1 MDVPCLRSVQGSVR
15 KRIGDMPDRDEVNK
29 EFSILRSAVE
39 NTNEAFVTIDEDHK
53 VYLFNK
59 AAEKI
64 FGYGREE
71 VVGRDLDVIMA
82 HECSRD
88 HREAVSRYAKTR
100 VPRRIGH
107 MTQLQARRKN
117 GETFP
122 ADISFSVSQLD
133 GRLFFTAVIRDL
145 TETKAL
151 EEQVIRSERLAA
163 LGKLVAEITHE
174 IRNPLMMIGGFAN
187 QLLNEAP
194 DEKSRKKLTII
205 AEEASRL
212 DALLND
218 LRDFYIR
225 RPGPGERID
234 LNEVLAEVLSLV
246 DDACVSRKISVD
258 FRRSDRPV
266 PITGDRGRLKQV
278 FLNLIKNSLE
288 AMGDG
293 GHLSIRVGSDGD
305 HGGAVIADDG
315 HGIPEAHLEKVF
327 SPFFTTK
334 RKGTG
339 LGLSVSKSIVED
351 NRGTLNLTTKVG
363 EGTTIE
369 VRFPLAGG

>member
-1 MDVPCLRSVQGSVR
+1 
-15 KRIGDMPDRDEVNK
+15 
-29 EFSILRSAVE
+29 
-39 NTNEAFVTIDEDHK
+39 
-53 VYLFNK
+53 
-59 AAEKI
+59 
-64 FGYGREE
+64 
-71 VVGRDLDVIMA
+71 
-82 HECSRD
+82 
-88 HREAVSRYAKTR
+88 
-100 VPRRIGH
+100 
-107 MTQLQARRKN
+107 
-117 GETFP
+117 
-122 ADISFSVSQLD
+122 LD

-151 EEQVIRSERLAA
+151 EEQVVKSERLAA

-205 AEEASRL
+205 AGEVSRL
-212 DALLND
+212 DTLLND

-225 RPGPGERID
+225 RAGAGERMD
-234 LNEVLAEVLSLV
+234 LNEVLAEAVSLV
-246 DDACVSRKISVD
+246 DDACGSRRVSVD
-258 FRRSDRPV
+258 FRREDRPV

-278 FLNLIKNSLE
+278 FLNLLKNSLE
-288 AMGDG
+288 AMEDG
-293 GHLSIRVGSDGD
+293 GHLSIRVGSAGE
-305 HGGAVIADDG
+305 HAAVVIADDG
-315 HGIPEAHLEKVF
+315 HGIPEANLEKVF

-351 NRGTLNLTTKVG
+351 SRGTMRLKSKEG

-369 VRFPLAGG
+369 VRFPLSNNE